1 MACSAKSDQL
11 VNHFISAV
19 RICSVMDMLNRVF
32 SASLAN
38 SVFPLYNCNSL
49 FLPSAT
55 CKIFVILL
63 FAFYVYALFI
73 THNFNN
79 KKPATLLA
87 LT

>member
-1 MACSAKSDQL
+1 MSFVVACPAKSDQL
-11 VNHFISAV
+11 VNQFITTMCVCAM
-19 RICSVMDMLNRVF
+19 MDMLNRIF

-73 THNFNN
+73 AHNFGQ
-79 KKPATLLA
+79 
-87 LT
+87 